1 MIIVLYLAL
10 KSIILKQRILF
21 SLVLFL
27 LVAACQEQKTA
38 ETTNPYETQLF
49 KDVQLA
55 AIFKD
60 SKTFVDLVPKEPFS
74 DLETKY
80 LVEKDNPNFD
90 LKQFVDQNFE
100 DKSMKSLEFTTDTT
114 KTMYEHIDGMWDKLT
129 RGPDSVIPN
138 SSRIALPNKYIVP
151 GGRFQEIYYWDSY
164 FTIEGLLA
172 AGRRDLAKSMIDNF
186 AHLLNT
192 KGFIP
197 NGTRDYFLTRSQPP
211 FFTMMVGAL
220 ARKDQNMLL
229 YYLPELE
236 KEYQFFMDH
245 DSINR
250 PYGADKH
257 VVQMIGGGLL
267 NRYWDAGNSPR
278 PEAYKEDV
286 HLASSFADESERLRL
301 YKDLRSGAESGWDY
315 SSRWFLKEDD
325 FSSTGTTSII
335 PVDLNCLLL
344 GLEQLLS
351 RAYIMKGDRETS
363 THYRSIA
370 NKRRGLINDYLWS
383 EDKGFYM
390 DFDFKRAEHTPHMTL
405 AGVYPLFFGVAPRD
419 RAEKV
424 KDVLMET
431 FLKDGG
437 LVTTLEHSGQQWD
450 APNGWAPLQWVAVN
464 GLLSY
469 RHDAEAK
476 EIMTRW
482 LALNERVYKNTGKM
496 MEKYNVEN
504 LTLLSGGGEY
514 ETQDGFGWTNGVA
527 VGFHELLRKMDSV
540 ERVKK

>member
-1 MIIVLYLAL
+1 MKHKFFIP
-10 KSIILKQRILF
+10 
-21 SLVLFL
+21 LVLLFL
-27 LVAACQEQKTA
+27 VIGCKEEKSDDVS
-38 ETTNPYETQLF
+38 NVYETQLF
-49 KDVQLA
+49 NDVQLA
-55 AIFKD
+55 AIYKD
-60 SKTFVDLVPKEPFS
+60 SKTFVDLVPKESFTV
-74 DLETKY
+74 LEEKY
-80 LVEKDNPNFD
+80 LAAKDLADFD
-90 LKQFVDQNFE
+90 LKEFVTQNFE
-100 DKSMKSLEFTTDTT
+100 DRSMKSLKFTTDTT
-114 KTMYEHIDGMWDKLT
+114 KTMYEHIEGMWDKLT

-138 SSRIALPNKYIVP
+138 SSRIALPNKYVVP

-172 AGRRDLAKSMIDNF
+172 AGRRDLAKSMVDNF

-211 FFTMMVGAL
+211 FFSMMVGAL
-220 ARKDQNMLL
+220 SRKDKNMLL

-245 DSINR
+245 DSISR
-250 PYGADKH
+250 PYDADKH
-257 VVQMIGGGLL
+257 VVKLIGDGVL
-267 NRYWDAGNSPR
+267 NRYWDMGNTPR
-278 PEAYKEDV
+278 PEAYKEDIR
-286 HLASSFADESERLRL
+286 LANSFKTIEEKQRL
-301 YKDLRSGAESGWDY
+301 YKDLRSGAESGWDF
-315 SSRWFLKEDD
+315 SSRWFLKPDD

-335 PVDLNCLLL
+335 PVDLNCLLF

-351 RAYIMKGDRETS
+351 RAYLLKGDRDTS

-370 NKRRGLINDYLWS
+370 NKRRGLINDYLWN
-383 EDKGFYM
+383 EEKGFYM

-405 AGVYPLFFGVAPRD
+405 ASAYPLFFGVAPRD

-424 KDVLMET
+424 KDVLMEK

-450 APNGWAPLQWVAVN
+450 APNGWAPLQWISVN

-469 RHDAEAK
+469 RHDTEAR
-476 EIMTRW
+476 EIMGRW

-496 MEKYNVEN
+496 MEKYNVED
-504 LTLLSGGGEY
+504 LSLLSGGGEY

-527 VGFHELLRKMDSV
+527 QGFHELMRKMDSV
-540 ERVKK
+540 DLVRKDD